1 MRGSTRLI
9 PVLVLG
15 LALAW
20 PAAADAKPR
29 LAGVFDL
36 SGMPKGIAVG
46 PDQNMWVTLSGSSEN
61 NTIARIRQNGNVTE
75 YDPVNVVNPI
85 GISAG
90 ADGNLWVTRNG
101 GVASFD
107 PADPEG
113 TSQDFDIAAISQPQE
128 IIRAQNLMWTAS
140 ADHLVSFDPDDPN
153 DFTDTT
159 LEGTAPSARG
169 IASSGGRIWVADFG
183 DKRIVRIDMQNGD
196 AQKSF
201 NVGGLPQDVAK
212 GPQKGAAYTNQGTDP
227 HTVGRIVK
235 GRGTAKKTKVPDTDP
250 FGITFAGDGNW
261 WIANFASHNLTIL
274 NREGKAR
281 KFRKLPDD
289 SGPRFTAKGPKATV
303 WVALEA
309 SEQVA
314 RIKGVKRSRRR

>member
-9 PVLVLG
+9 SVLLLV
-15 LALAW
+15 ALAW

-36 SGMPKGIAVG
+36 SGTPEGIAVG
-46 PDQNMWVTLSGSSEN
+46 PDKNMWVTLSGSSED
-61 NTIARIRQNGNVTE
+61 NTIARIRQNGTVTE
-75 YDPVNVVNPI
+75 FEPVNVVNPI

-128 IIRAQNLMWTAS
+128 IINAQGAMWTAS
-140 ADHLVSFDPDDPN
+140 ADQLVSFEPADPN
-153 DFTDTT
+153 GFTDETI
-159 LEGTAPSARG
+159 EGTATSARG
-169 IASSGGRIWVADFG
+169 IAASGGRVWVADFG
-183 DKRIVRIDMQNGD
+183 DKRIVRIDMESG

-201 NVGGLPQDVAK
+201 NVGGGPQDVAR
-212 GPQKGAAYTNQGTDP
+212 GPKNGAAYTNQGTDP

-235 GRGTAKKTKVPDTDP
+235 GRGNARRTKVPDTDP
-250 FGITFAGDGNW
+250 FGIAFAGDGNW

-274 NREGKAR
+274 SQKGKAR
-281 KFRKLPDD
+281 RFRNLPDN
-289 SGPRFTAKGPKATV
+289 SGPRFTAKGPEATV
-303 WVALEA
+303 WVALET
-309 SEQVA
+309 SQQVA
-314 RIKGVKRSRRR
+314 RIKGVKRKRRR